1 MRKPQSLTKA
11 QIAAYFRAAGAA
23 ARALGEPL
31 DAYRKRVMKE
41 VCNVTSLKQ
50 LNRTN
55 DFDAVMT
62 RFAEDAADYQSAC
75 HYAVG
80 SGRRLAVLIAAVC
93 EQVMQLKSLE
103 TTATTTTP
111 AEDYLRTIL
120 NRSGNLRSNQDG
132 GWWLDLSDTNL
143 QAVFAMLDTHR
154 RRLIRRLNQSTASA
168 VPLSFSP
175 DSATSSSA
183 RTSPPTSS
191 PPPSSAPC
199 ESISNDVQTLFQPHS
214 NLVETLFNGVFIF
227 LAQTPFSQLP

>member
-1 MRKPQSLTKA
+1 MRKPQGLTKP
-11 QIAAYFRAAGAA
+11 QIAAFFRAACAA

-41 VCNVTSLKQ
+41 VCNATSIKQ
-50 LNRTN
+50 LNRTS

-62 RFAEDAADYQSAC
+62 RFAEDADDYLSAC

-93 EQVMQLKSLE
+93 AQVMQLKRLE

-111 AEDYLRTIL
+111 AEAYLRTIL
-120 NRSGNLRSNQDG
+120 NRSGNLRSNQAG

-154 RRLIRRLNQSTASA
+154 RRLIRRLNHSTSGS
-168 VPLSFSP
+168 VPLAFSM
-175 DSATSSSA
+175 DIGYFLMGTRLATYELPSPIT
-183 RTSPPTSS
+183 RTVRV
-191 PPPSSAPC
+191 
-199 ESISNDVQTLFQPHS
+199 NVQ
-214 NLVETLFNGVFIF
+214 
-227 LAQTPFSQLP
+227 

>member
-1 MRKPQSLTKA
+1 MRKPQGITKP
-11 QIAAYFRAAGAA
+11 QIAAYFRAASAA

-41 VCNVTSLKQ
+41 VCNATSLKQ

-93 EQVMQLKSLE
+93 EQVMQLKCLE
-103 TTATTTTP
+103 TAETGAPATTTP

-120 NRSGNLRSNQDG
+120 NRSGSLRPNQDG
-132 GWWLDLSDTNL
+132 GWWLDLTYTTL

-154 RRLIRRLNQSTASA
+154 RRLIRRLNHSTSGS
-168 VPLSFSP
+168 VPLAFSM
-175 DSATSSSA
+175 DIGYFLMGTRLATYELPSPIT
-183 RTSPPTSS
+183 RTVRV
-191 PPPSSAPC
+191 
-199 ESISNDVQTLFQPHS
+199 NVQ
-214 NLVETLFNGVFIF
+214 
-227 LAQTPFSQLP
+227 

>member
-1 MRKPQSLTKA
+1 MRKPQSLTKP

-41 VCNVTSLKQ
+41 VCNATSIKQ

-93 EQVMQLKSLE
+93 EQVMQLKCLE
-103 TTATTTTP
+103 TAETGAPATTTP

-120 NRSGNLRSNQDG
+120 NRSGNLRSNQAG
-132 GWWLDLSDTNL
+132 GWWLDLTDTNL

-154 RRLIRRLNQSTASA
+154 RRLIRRLNHSTSGS
-168 VPLSFSP
+168 VPLAFSM
-175 DSATSSSA
+175 DIGYFLMGTRLATYELPSPIT
-183 RTSPPTSS
+183 RTVRV
-191 PPPSSAPC
+191 
-199 ESISNDVQTLFQPHS
+199 NVQ
-214 NLVETLFNGVFIF
+214 
-227 LAQTPFSQLP
+227 

>member
-1 MRKPQSLTKA
+1 MRKPQGLTKP

-41 VCNVTSLKQ
+41 VCNATSIKQ
-50 LNRTN
+50 LNRTC
-55 DFDAVMT
+55 DFDTIMT

-75 HYAVG
+75 HFAVG
-80 SGRRLAVLIAAVC
+80 SGRRIAVLIAAVC

-120 NRSGNLRSNQDG
+120 NRSGNLRSNQAG

-154 RRLIRRLNQSTASA
+154 RRLIRRLNQSTSSS
-168 VPLSFSP
+168 VPLSFSM
-175 DSATSSSA
+175 DIGYFLMGTHLATYELPSPIT
-183 RTSPPTSS
+183 RTVRV
-191 PPPSSAPC
+191 
-199 ESISNDVQTLFQPHS
+199 NVQ
-214 NLVETLFNGVFIF
+214 
-227 LAQTPFSQLP
+227 

>member
-1 MRKPQSLTKA
+1 MRKPQGLTKP

-41 VCNVTSLKQ
+41 ACNVTSLKQ

-80 SGRRLAVLIAAVC
+80 SGRRLAVLIGAVF
-93 EQVMQLKSLE
+93 EQVMQLKCLE
-103 TTATTTTP
+103 TTATGTVTTTTP

-120 NRSGNLRSNQDG
+120 NRSGNLRSNQAG

-143 QAVFAMLDTHR
+143 QSVFAMLDTHR
-154 RRLIRRLNQSTASA
+154 RRLIRRLNQSTSSS
-168 VPLSFSP
+168 VPLSFSM
-175 DSATSSSA
+175 DIGYVLMGTHLATYDL
-183 RTSPPTSS
+183 PT
-191 PPPSSAPC
+191 PIIHAVRVN
-199 ESISNDVQTLFQPHS
+199 IK
-214 NLVETLFNGVFIF
+214 
-227 LAQTPFSQLP
+227 

>member
-1 MRKPQSLTKA
+1 MRKPQGLTKP
-11 QIAAYFRAAGAA
+11 QIAAYFRAACAA

-31 DAYRKRVMKE
+31 DTYRKRVMKE
-41 VCNVTSLKQ
+41 VCNATSIKQ

-75 HYAVG
+75 HFAVG
-80 SGRRLAVLIAAVC
+80 SGRRIAVLIATVC

-154 RRLIRRLNQSTASA
+154 RRLIRRLNQSTSSS
-168 VPLSFSP
+168 VPLSFIMDIGYFFMGTHLATYELPSP
-175 DSATSSSA
+175 IT
-183 RTSPPTSS
+183 RTVRV
-191 PPPSSAPC
+191 
-199 ESISNDVQTLFQPHS
+199 NVQ
-214 NLVETLFNGVFIF
+214 
-227 LAQTPFSQLP
+227 

>member
-1 MRKPQSLTKA
+1 MRKPQGLTQP
-11 QIAAYFRAAGAA
+11 QIAAYFRAANAA

-31 DAYRKRVMKE
+31 DVYRKRVMKE
-41 VCNVTSLKQ
+41 VCNVTSIKQ
-50 LNRTN
+50 LNRTG

-80 SGRRLAVLIAAVC
+80 SGRRLAVLIGAVC
-93 EQVMQLKSLE
+93 EQVMQLKCLE
-103 TTATTTTP
+103 TSATTTTP

-120 NRSGNLRSNQDG
+120 NRSGNLRSNQAG
-132 GWWLDLSDTNL
+132 GWWLDLTDTNL

-175 DSATSSSA
+175 DIGYFFLGTNLATYELPSPIT
-183 RTSPPTSS
+183 RTVR
-191 PPPSSAPC
+191 
-199 ESISNDVQTLFQPHS
+199 INVQ
-214 NLVETLFNGVFIF
+214 
-227 LAQTPFSQLP
+227 

>member
-1 MRKPQSLTKA
+1 MRKPQGLTKP
-11 QIAAYFRAAGAA
+11 QIAAFFRAACAA

-41 VCNVTSLKQ
+41 VCNATSIKQ

-93 EQVMQLKSLE
+93 EQVMQLKCLE
-103 TTATTTTP
+103 TAETGAPATTTP

-120 NRSGNLRSNQDG
+120 NRSGNLRSNQSG

-154 RRLIRRLNQSTASA
+154 RRLIRRLNQSTSSS
-168 VPLSFSP
+168 VPLSFSMGIGYVLMGTHL
-175 DSATSSSA
+175 ATYDLPSPIT
-183 RTSPPTSS
+183 RTVRVN
-191 PPPSSAPC
+191 
-199 ESISNDVQTLFQPHS
+199 IQ
-214 NLVETLFNGVFIF
+214 
-227 LAQTPFSQLP
+227 

>member
-1 MRKPQSLTKA
+1 MRKPQGLTKP

-41 VCNVTSLKQ
+41 VCNATSTKQ
-50 LNRTN
+50 LDRTG
-55 DFDAVMT
+55 DFDAIMT

-120 NRSGNLRSNQDG
+120 NRSGNLRSNQAG
-132 GWWLDLSDTNL
+132 GWWLDLTDTNL

-154 RRLIRRLNQSTASA
+154 RRLIRRLNQSTSSS
-168 VPLSFSP
+168 VPLSFSM
-175 DSATSSSA
+175 DIGYVLMGTHLATYELPSPIT
-183 RTSPPTSS
+183 RTVRV
-191 PPPSSAPC
+191 
-199 ESISNDVQTLFQPHS
+199 NVQ
-214 NLVETLFNGVFIF
+214 
-227 LAQTPFSQLP
+227 

>member
-1 MRKPQSLTKA
+1 MRKPQGLTKP
-11 QIAAYFRAAGAA
+11 QIAAYFLAAGAA

-31 DAYRKRVMKE
+31 DTYRKRVMKE
-41 VCNVTSLKQ
+41 VCNATSMKQ

-93 EQVMQLKSLE
+93 EQVMQLKCLE

-120 NRSGNLRSNQDG
+120 NRSGNLRSDQDG
-132 GWWLDLSDTNL
+132 GWWLDLADTHL

-154 RRLIRRLNQSTASA
+154 RRLIRRLNHS
-168 VPLSFSP
+168 
-175 DSATSSSA
+175 TSSSVPLDFSMDIGYFLMGTRLA
-183 RTSPPTSS
+183 TYELPSPITRTVRVN
-191 PPPSSAPC
+191 
-199 ESISNDVQTLFQPHS
+199 IQ
-214 NLVETLFNGVFIF
+214 
-227 LAQTPFSQLP
+227 

>member
-1 MRKPQSLTKA
+1 MHKHKTLTRP
-11 QIAAYFRAAGAA
+11 QIAAYFRAANAA

-41 VCNVTSLKQ
+41 VCNATSLKQ

-62 RFAEDAADYQSAC
+62 RFAEDADDYQSAC
-75 HYAVG
+75 HFAVG
-80 SGRRLAVLIAAVC
+80 SGRRLAVLIGAVC

-103 TTATTTTP
+103 TAETGATATTTP

-120 NRSGNLRSNQDG
+120 NRSGNLRSNQAG

-154 RRLIRRLNQSTASA
+154 RRLIRRLNHS
-168 VPLSFSP
+168 
-175 DSATSSSA
+175 TSSSVPLDFSMDIGYFLMGTRLA
-183 RTSPPTSS
+183 TYELPSPITRTVRVN
-191 PPPSSAPC
+191 
-199 ESISNDVQTLFQPHS
+199 IQ
-214 NLVETLFNGVFIF
+214 
-227 LAQTPFSQLP
+227 

>member
-1 MRKPQSLTKA
+1 MRKPQGLTKP

-41 VCNVTSLKQ
+41 VCNATSIKQ

-80 SGRRLAVLIAAVC
+80 SGRRLAVLIGAVC
-93 EQVMQLKSLE
+93 EQVMQLKCLE
-103 TTATTTTP
+103 TAETGAPATTTP

-120 NRSGNLRSNQDG
+120 NRSGNLRSNQAG

-143 QAVFAMLDTHR
+143 QSVFAMLDTHR
-154 RRLIRRLNQSTASA
+154 RRLIRRLNHSTSGS
-168 VPLSFSP
+168 VPLAFSM
-175 DSATSSSA
+175 DIGYFLMGTRLATYELPSPIT
-183 RTSPPTSS
+183 RTVRV
-191 PPPSSAPC
+191 
-199 ESISNDVQTLFQPHS
+199 NVQ
-214 NLVETLFNGVFIF
+214 
-227 LAQTPFSQLP
+227 

>member
-1 MRKPQSLTKA
+1 MHKHKTLTRP
-11 QIAAYFRAAGAA
+11 QIAAYFRAANAA

-41 VCNVTSLKQ
+41 VCNATSLKQ

-62 RFAEDAADYQSAC
+62 RFAEDADDYQSAC
-75 HYAVG
+75 HFAVG
-80 SGRRLAVLIAAVC
+80 SGRRLAVLIGAVC

-103 TTATTTTP
+103 TAETGATATTTP

-120 NRSGNLRSNQDG
+120 NRSGNLRSNQAG

-154 RRLIRRLNQSTASA
+154 RRLIRRLNHS
-168 VPLSFSP
+168 
-175 DSATSSSA
+175 TSSSVPLDFSMDIGYFLMGTRLA
-183 RTSPPTSS
+183 TYELPSPITRTVRV
-191 PPPSSAPC
+191 
-199 ESISNDVQTLFQPHS
+199 NVQ
-214 NLVETLFNGVFIF
+214 
-227 LAQTPFSQLP
+227 

>member
-1 MRKPQSLTKA
+1 MRKPQGLTKP

-31 DAYRKRVMKE
+31 DAYRKRVMQE

-75 HYAVG
+75 HFAVG
-80 SGRRLAVLIAAVC
+80 SGRRIAVLIAAVC

-120 NRSGNLRSNQDG
+120 NRSGTLRSNQAG
-132 GWWLDLSDTNL
+132 GWWLDLSDINL

-154 RRLIRRLNQSTASA
+154 RRLIRRLNQSTSSS
-168 VPLSFSP
+168 VPLSFSM
-175 DSATSSSA
+175 DIGYFLMGTHLATYELPSPIT
-183 RTSPPTSS
+183 RTVRV
-191 PPPSSAPC
+191 
-199 ESISNDVQTLFQPHS
+199 NVQ
-214 NLVETLFNGVFIF
+214 
-227 LAQTPFSQLP
+227 

>member
-1 MRKPQSLTKA
+1 MRKPQGLTKP

-31 DAYRKRVMKE
+31 ETYRKRVMKE

-50 LNRTN
+50 LNRTG

-75 HYAVG
+75 HYAVS

-93 EQVMQLKSLE
+93 EQVLQLKCLE
-103 TTATTTTP
+103 TTATGATATTTP

-120 NRSGNLRSNQDG
+120 NRSGNLRSDQAG
-132 GWWLDLSDTNL
+132 GWWLDLTDTNL

-154 RRLIRRLNQSTASA
+154 RRLIRRLNQSTASD
-168 VPLSFSP
+168 VPLSFVPDISYFFLGTNLATYYLPSP
-175 DSATSSSA
+175 II
-183 RTSPPTSS
+183 RTVRV
-191 PPPSSAPC
+191 
-199 ESISNDVQTLFQPHS
+199 NVQ
-214 NLVETLFNGVFIF
+214 
-227 LAQTPFSQLP
+227 

>member
-1 MRKPQSLTKA
+1 MRKPQGLTQP

-23 ARALGEPL
+23 ARALCEPL

-41 VCNVTSLKQ
+41 VCNATSIKQ

-103 TTATTTTP
+103 ATATGATATTTP

-132 GWWLDLSDTNL
+132 GWWLDLADTHL

-154 RRLIRRLNQSTASA
+154 RRLIRRLNQSTSSS
-168 VPLSFSP
+168 VPLSFSM
-175 DSATSSSA
+175 DVGYVLMGTHLATYHL
-183 RTSPPTSS
+183 PT
-191 PPPSSAPC
+191 P
-199 ESISNDVQTLFQPHS
+199 ITHTVRVN
-214 NLVETLFNGVFIF
+214 IK
-227 LAQTPFSQLP
+227 